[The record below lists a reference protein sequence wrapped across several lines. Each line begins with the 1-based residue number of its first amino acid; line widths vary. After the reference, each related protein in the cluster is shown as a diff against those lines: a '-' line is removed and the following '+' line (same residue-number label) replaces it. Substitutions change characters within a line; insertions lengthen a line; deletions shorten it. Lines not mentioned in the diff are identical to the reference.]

1 MKKKMTSNEKQKTT
15 EPNGIPTDLD
25 AAKQIAES
33 VDELRTETQS
43 LKKQIQT
50 LNRNSTI
57 RISIIFTIP
66 GILSL
71 ILSIITGS
79 QVLAFIGL
87 GLTFWGALFFLVRPI
102 AYVRGSLLST
112 TAITLYQTVDR
123 IIKDLNCR
131 GKPIYIPPY
140 PKEVYLPQ
148 HLSGLKE
155 TVIFIP
161 ADANQAAPSIEE
173 MATSKFITKQP
184 KGVILFPP
192 GSSFLAQLEQ
202 VSRIDIMR
210 TDITKMNLED
220 LCNTLPQ
227 TIIENFQLAKE
238 IEMKTENNQI
248 HLKMTN
254 SVYKNL
260 YREENLKSIRL
271 IGDPLVSAVACAIA
285 RVSGKQVTIQ
295 AMDISPDSQTI
306 QATLE
311 VKEG

>member
-1 MKKKMTSNEKQKTT
+1 MKNKMTDSEKQKAT
-15 EPNGIPTDLD
+15 ELNGVPTEMETM
-25 AAKQIAES
+25 KQLTES
-33 VDELRTETQS
+33 ADQLHEEIERLQ
-43 LKKQIQT
+43 KQLQK
-50 LNRNSTI
+50 LNRRSAT
-57 RISIIFTIP
+57 RVSIMFAVP
-66 GILSL
+66 GVLSL
-71 ILSIITGS
+71 VFSIMTQS
-79 QVLAFIGL
+79 QVLAFVGL

-161 ADANQAAPSIEE
+161 ADANQTTPSIEE

-184 KGVILFPP
+184 KGIILFPP

-202 VSRIDIMR
+202 VPRIDIMR

-220 LCNTLPQ
+220 LCSTLPQ
-227 TIIENFQLAKE
+227 IIIENFQLAKE

-285 RVSGKQVTIQ
+285 RASGKQVTIQ
-295 AMDISPDSQTI
+295 AIDISPDSQTI

>member
-1 MKKKMTSNEKQKTT
+1 MPPNEKQKIT
-15 EPNGIPTDLD
+15 EANGIPTELET
-25 AAKQIAES
+25 AKQLVQS
-33 VDELRTETQS
+33 VDELQKETKN

-50 LNRNSTI
+50 LNRSSTLK
-57 RISIIFTIP
+57 ISIVFIVP

-71 ILSIITGS
+71 VFSIITQS
-79 QVLAFIGL
+79 QVLAFVGL
-87 GLTFWGALFFLVRPI
+87 GLTFWGALFYLVRPI

-112 TAITLYQTVDR
+112 TAATLYQTVDR
-123 IIKDLNCR
+123 ITRDLNCK

-161 ADANQAAPSIEE
+161 ADANQATPSIEE
-173 MATSKFITKQP
+173 IATSKFITKNP

-192 GSSFLAQLEQ
+192 GSTFLTQLGQ
-202 VSRIDIMR
+202 ASRIDIMR

>member
-1 MKKKMTSNEKQKTT
+1 MKNKMTDNEKQKTT

-25 AAKQIAES
+25 AAKQMAES

-50 LNRNSTI
+50 LNRNSTL

-123 IIKDLNCR
+123 IIRDLNCR

-148 HLSGLKE
+148 HLGGLKE

-161 ADANQAAPSIEE
+161 ADANQATPSIEE

-202 VSRIDIMR
+202 VPRIDIMR

-220 LCNTLPQ
+220 LCSTLPQ

-238 IEMKTENNQI
+238 IEMKTQDN
-248 HLKMTN
+248 
-254 SVYKNL
+254 
-260 YREENLKSIRL
+260 
-271 IGDPLVSAVACAIA
+271 
-285 RVSGKQVTIQ
+285 
-295 AMDISPDSQTI
+295 
-306 QATLE
+306 
-311 VKEG
+311 

>member
-1 MKKKMTSNEKQKTT
+1 MKNKMTDSEKQKATELNGVPTEMETT
-15 EPNGIPTDLD
+15 
-25 AAKQIAES
+25 KQLIES
-33 VDELRTETQS
+33 ADQLHEEIERLQ
-43 LKKQIQT
+43 KQLQK
-50 LNRNSTI
+50 LNRRSAT
-57 RISIIFTIP
+57 RVSIMFAVP
-66 GILSL
+66 GVLSL
-71 ILSIITGS
+71 VFSIMTQS

-102 AYVRGSLLST
+102 SYVRGSLLST

-123 IIKDLNCR
+123 IIRDLNCS
-131 GKPIYIPPY
+131 GNPIYIPPY

-148 HLSGLKE
+148 HLGGLKE

-161 ADANQAAPSIEE
+161 ADANQATPSIEE
-173 MATSKFITKQP
+173 MATSKFITKNP

-202 VSRIDIMR
+202 VPRIDIMR

-220 LCNTLPQ
+220 LCSTLPQ
-227 TIIENFQLAKE
+227 TIMEDFQLAKE

-260 YREENLKSIRL
+260 YREENLKSIWL
-271 IGDPLVSAVACAIA
+271 IGDPLVSIVACAIA
-285 RVSGKQVTIQ
+285 RASGNQVTIQ
-295 AMDISPDSQTI
+295 AIDISPDSQTI

>member
-1 MKKKMTSNEKQKTT
+1 MKNKMNDNEKQKPT

-25 AAKQIAES
+25 VAKQMAES

-50 LNRNSTI
+50 LNRNSTL

-123 IIKDLNCR
+123 IIRDLNCK

-161 ADANQAAPSIEE
+161 ADANQATPSIEE

-202 VSRIDIMR
+202 TPRIDIMR

-220 LCNTLPQ
+220 LCSTLPQ

-260 YREENLKSIRL
+260 YRDENLKSIRL

-285 RVSGKQVTIQ
+285 RASGKQVTIQ
-295 AMDISPDSQTI
+295 AIDISPDSQTI